1 MFNNLKHT
9 TMTTQLV
16 IDIANRVHQ
25 IDGRISAYAE
35 GGCIKGT
42 FRGKKNEDYCF
53 MISTRS
59 FTYNNEGSNVR
70 RAVEQ
75 AISELLK

>member
-1 MFNNLKHT
+1 
-9 TMTTQLV
+9 MTTQLV

-25 IDGRISAYAE
+25 IDGRVSAYAE

-42 FRGKKNEDYCF
+42 FRGKQQEDYCY
-53 MISTRS
+53 MISKRE
-59 FTYNNEGSNVR
+59 FVFNNEGPNVR
-70 RAVEQ
+70 KAVEQ